1 MRSDKDTRGG
11 STGRRENSCEK
22 FFLEK
27 GDSWNEARS
36 LCRHPLPLDY
46 YWVSPKSISLN
57 NIQVLLWLWWLF
69 HWGVND
75 LLLFMLQHGR
85 PGNRPDKHRVSLGYS
100 SLLLPSI
107 TSVPSGVPLLLCSS
121 ATLSITRKNQNK
133 KHRWSLIYVCVECGC
148 LLSLGETSLHKAFA
162 SHNWARGPLS
172 SHRTCFLFFQHF
184 NEE

>member
-1 MRSDKDTRGG
+1 MRSDKDTLGG

-22 FFLEK
+22 LYWRKVTHETK
-27 GDSWNEARS
+27 PEA
-36 LCRHPLPLDY
+36 CAATPLPLDY

-121 ATLSITRKNQNK
+121 ATFSITRKNK
-133 KHRWSLIYVCVECGC
+133 KDPPLVSDLCVRWMWVSSLPGWD
-148 LLSLGETSLHKAFA
+148 LPT
-162 SHNWARGPLS
+162 
-172 SHRTCFLFFQHF
+172 
-184 NEE
+184 